1 MTPINTSTQNIAT
14 FVVDGGW
21 LLRHTKWEKGQ
32 TWFDI
37 IDGYVQLVKHQSK
50 HANNVIVV
58 FDRNENSTKDH
69 THRRRKKHFCHDM
82 KISQQNSPHTSKE
95 SFSPTATIKELI
107 SKLSEALEMANVTT
121 LCCRDDA
128 DTTII
133 RECFSYLVLWK

>member
-58 FDRNENSTKDH
+58 FDGYENPTKDH

-95 SFSPTATIKELI
+95 KF
-107 SKLSEALEMANVTT
+107 LSN
-121 LCCRDDA
+121 
-128 DTTII
+128 
-133 RECFSYLVLWK
+133 SNNKK